1 MSNKKHPPRGA
12 INTTNM
18 AESADDDRGTIPAAE
33 APAKPARNK
42 KVASEAAL
50 VRGMLSG
57 IPARSV
63 VTFLAQTM
71 SLADATKMAQAIM
84 SGEDAT
90 AKHVTHIADVEG
102 LTAE

>member
-1 MSNKKHPPRGA
+1 MEKKKNPPRGNVSA
-12 INTTNM
+12 IST
-18 AESADDDRGTIPAAE
+18 AESPACDDG

-57 IPARSV
+57 LPARSV
-63 VTFLAQTM
+63 VNFLAQTM

-84 SGEDAT
+84 SGEDAM